1 MRRGPKPAKSRAE
14 SKLSVTR
21 RSKDDDA
28 RIRDLERQLAEAQ
41 EQQTATSEILRVI
54 RSSPTDLQPVLDAV
68 AKSAARL
75 CASHDASI
83 FRLDGEVLRL
93 VAHHGPVRV
102 PPSFVM
108 PAVRGL
114 VGGRAVL
121 DRQPI
126 QVADLQMQT
135 EEFPEG
141 SAIAR
146 EHGFHTLLSVP
157 LLREG
162 AAIGIIALR
171 RIEMQPFTEAQI
183 ALLQTFADQAV
194 IAIEN
199 VRLFNE
205 TNEGLE
211 RQTATADILRV
222 IGSSPT
228 DVQPV
233 FEAIARSGVS
243 VCAALGCAV
252 FAIEGDIIRLA
263 ATHGVRPERLER
275 FRQEYPAPLDTKIDT
290 AQTIRERRVFHL
302 ADIEHNPNATA
313 SDVENARLAGY
324 RTRLMVPMVRG
335 DRALGLIAVTREA
348 PTPFSDQQVALLKTF
363 ADQAVIA
370 IENVRLFK
378 ELEGRN
384 RELTEALE
392 QQTAT
397 SEILGVIS
405 SSPIDTQPVFDTI
418 ARNALR
424 LCEGSSAIVSRYD
437 GELMHLA
444 AHAHVTSEGVD
455 HIVRTFPMR
464 PSRTSMHGRAV
475 LEGTVVHVRDVRADL
490 EYDQRISQALQNRS
504 SLAVPMLRDGRP
516 VGAIAIGRYEVRP
529 FTDTQI
535 ALLQTFA
542 DQAVIAIENVRLFK
556 ELEARNRE
564 LTEALEQQTATSE
577 ILGVIS
583 SSPTDVTPVFD
594 AICRSA
600 VRLLGAHQGGVF
612 RFDGK
617 LVHIA
622 ALTSLNPEAE
632 GRLRMRFP
640 QAPNPHAGSG
650 RAIVE
655 KRVFQIPDTEEFPF
669 EGQRATAR
677 DFGFRRSVWV
687 PMIREEQVIGV
698 LSVNG
703 REPGPYSERE
713 IALLQ
718 TFADQAVIALEN
730 VRLFTELQT
739 SNRDLTTALNTQTAT
754 SDILRVISRSQT
766 DVQPVFDAI
775 VTSAVRL
782 LEGYSG
788 VLTRVEGDQIQLAA
802 LTSINAAFVDA
813 AKATYP
819 RPLYDAGAHARAIR
833 DRAPINIADVETDRR
848 LPEPGRVTARIG
860 GYSSFVAVP
869 LVHHDEALGAL
880 GIGRSEPGG
889 FTDDE
894 IALLQTFA
902 DQAVIAIENVR
913 LFTELQTRT

>member
-205 TNEGLE
+205 TKEGLE

-263 ATHGVRPERLER
+263 ATHGVRAERLER

-324 RTRLMVPMVRG
+324 RTRLMIPMVRG

-464 PSRTSMHGRAV
+464 PSWTSMHGRAV

-556 ELEARNRE
+556 ELEASNRE
-564 LTEALEQQTATSE
+564 LTTALDTQTATSD
-577 ILGVIS
+577 ILRVIS
-583 SSPTDVTPVFD
+583 RSPTDVTPVFD

-766 DVQPVFDAI
+766 GRA
-775 VTSAVRL
+775 TSVRRHRDQRRSL
-782 LEGYSG
+782 ARR
-788 VLTRVEGDQIQLAA
+788 VLRR
-802 LTSINAAFVDA
+802 VDA
-813 AKATYP
+813 CRRRSDP
-819 RPLYDAGAHARAIR
+819 AGCPHKHQ
-833 DRAPINIADVETDRR
+833 RR
-848 LPEPGRVTARIG
+848 VC
-860 GYSSFVAVP
+860 
-869 LVHHDEALGAL
+869 
-880 GIGRSEPGG
+880 
-889 FTDDE
+889 
-894 IALLQTFA
+894 
-902 DQAVIAIENVR
+902 
-913 LFTELQTRT
+913 